1 MKKYDYSNSTL
12 WVSIILPVIFLIG
25 LFIWALFDILTI
37 GFTFYTQFLAVMI
50 PAFILLSVF
59 GIHNP
64 FRIIVT
70 QDHVIFEGF
79 GRSHQYSWDE
89 IDTLMVKD
97 YGNLGKS
104 FIKIGKFRMVGGRY
118 WVSSKING
126 YRELIDLLQTKE
138 QMKNSKIQQKT
149 IQKSKQRLVKN

>member
-25 LFIWALFDILTI
+25 LFIWALFEILTK

-50 PAFILLSVF
+50 PAFILLSVV

-70 QDHVIFEGF
+70 EEHVTFEGF

-89 IDTLMVKD
+89 VDNLMVKD

-104 FIKIGKFRMVGGRY
+104 FIKIGKFRMLGGRY
-118 WVSSKING
+118 WISSKIDG
-126 YRELIDLLQTKE
+126 YRELIDLLQAKA
-138 QMKNSKIQQKT
+138 QMQNSKMQQKV
-149 IQKSKQRLVKN
+149 IHQSKQKLVKN